1 MLTVFFVTKTM
12 SRGRTTAETIS
23 HLFQLTEAGDDRIVV
38 RHEVTGE
45 LAGTI
50 VHGSR
55 GYITTAFIST
65 DEQGIP
71 VGVFESIEDAL
82 RGLYDEL

>member
-1 MLTVFFVTKTM
+1 MNTVLSVTKTL
-12 SRGRTTAETIS
+12 SRGRTSAETIS
-23 HLFQLTEAGDDRIVV
+23 HLFQLSEAGDDRIVV

-55 GYITTAFIST
+55 GFITTAFINT
-65 DEQGIP
+65 DERAVA

-82 RGLYDEL
+82 RGLYDRL